1 LIGVIS
7 KENEIEVVEEFFQL
21 FKTPWEFYKDD
32 REYEV
37 VIISKSEC
45 IKKINAKVILV
56 FGYESTNFDDENNIF
71 LTTDN
76 AVKTLN
82 LGEMILPIYVKIASF
97 RNVPKN
103 TIFLAL
109 NSEILVMKTK
119 ANNQIIIRIGY
130 SLFEEIKYLLTEGQ
144 PVDKAL
150 ISTLENHIALLR
162 KWIVELGISLIEIPP
177 IPAEFKYIVCL
188 THDVDFV
195 KISNHFFDHSMWG
208 FIYRCIFISFKELL
222 TGRISLFRVLQ
233 KWQAV
238 FLLPFIYLK
247 ITPDFWFQFDRYLKI
262 EKEHKATYFFI
273 PYKKA
278 GDKALKRAARLR
290 APKYNIYNLS
300 KLLNYLIDQGNEVG
314 VHGID
319 AWHSSD
325 KGYLE
330 QKRISEIIGKN
341 HLGIRMH
348 WLLYCKETF
357 RSLEDAGYY
366 YDSTFGYN
374 ETIGY
379 RGGTT
384 QVFKPLGIRNLFE
397 LPLHIQDTA
406 LFYSRRMDLS
416 EKQALKLCKKLIDNA
431 SINGGVLTI
440 NWHQRSL
447 GPERLW
453 GNFYLHVLEE
463 IQRTRPWFAT
473 ARKAVDWFEQRRL
486 VTFNECKSKNK
497 EFRISLKSNRIG
509 IQPPLLVRV
518 YRPTSQNLD
527 KSELLLNKFDYVDI
541 AWTGENDINI
551 SI

>member
-384 QVFKPLGIRNLFE
+384 QVFKPIGIRNLFE

>member
-247 ITPDFWFQFDRYLKI
+247 IAPDFWFQFDRYLKI

-384 QVFKPLGIRNLFE
+384 QVFKPIGIRNLFE

>member
-1 LIGVIS
+1 MIGVIS
-7 KENEIEVVEEFFQL
+7 KKNEIEVVEEFFQL

-130 SLFEEIKYLLTEGQ
+130 SLFEEVKYLLTEGQ

-247 ITPDFWFQFDRYLKI
+247 IAPDFWFQFDRYLKI

>member
-1 LIGVIS
+1 MIGVIS
-7 KENEIEVVEEFFQL
+7 KKNEIEVVEEFFQL

-247 ITPDFWFQFDRYLKI
+247 IAPDFWFQFDRYLKI

>member
-7 KENEIEVVEEFFQL
+7 KKNEIEVVEEFFQL

-247 ITPDFWFQFDRYLKI
+247 IAPDFWFQFDRYLKI

>member
-1 LIGVIS
+1 MIGVIS

-384 QVFKPLGIRNLFE
+384 QVFKPIGIRNLFE

>member
-1 LIGVIS
+1 MIGVIS